1 MDVLS
6 ACRLFIAV
14 FFLSND
20 KISISIQL
28 KIGFHGEYTI
38 DSQLCKFLITLNTNK
53 KNVERKRDRQRET
66 ESYVF
71 HSRIFF
77 YIAKNVLFTLFNE
90 LTVRRVDLICALFH
104 EKDILKVCT

>member
-1 MDVLS
+1 MYIMDVLS

-28 KIGFHGEYTI
+28 KMGFYGEYTI

-53 KNVERKRDRQRET
+53 KNVERKRERKRETERET

-77 YIAKNVLFTLFNE
+77 YIAKNVPFTLFNE
-90 LTVRRVDLICALFH
+90 LAGRRVDLICALFH
-104 EKDILKVCT
+104 